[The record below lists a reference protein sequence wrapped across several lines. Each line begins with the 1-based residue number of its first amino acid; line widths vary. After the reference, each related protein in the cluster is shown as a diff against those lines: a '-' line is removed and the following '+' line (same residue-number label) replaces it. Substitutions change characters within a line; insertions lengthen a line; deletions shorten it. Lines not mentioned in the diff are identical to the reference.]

1 MDLTKMLAEMRRE
14 LEILNAAIASLEPLE
29 RRRLPEKGS
38 SVRKATRPPV
48 GNGVRKAES
57 GIAVQNTPHGS
68 EATPPRQGHRRR

>member
-1 MDLTKMLAEMRRE
+1 MLAEMRKE

-38 SVRKATRPPV
+38 SVRKATGPPV
-48 GNGVRKAES
+48 GNDGGRKAES

-68 EATPPRQGHRRR
+68 EATPPRQGNPRR